1 MRLLL
6 DTHVFLWWLAGG
18 RDLTHTVCEA
28 LASAA
33 NTLLLSVASAWEM
46 HIKQAKGRLTV
57 PEDLE
62 TVLWEE
68 GIHLLGITLAHA
80 RAAAGLPPHHR
91 DPFDRMLLAQAQRE
105 GLMIVT
111 HDALFRPYGV
121 PILWT

>member
-18 RDLTHTVCEA
+18 RDLTHTVREA
-28 LASAA
+28 LASAS
-33 NTLLLSVASAWEM
+33 NTLLFSVASVWEM
-46 HIKQAKGRLTV
+46 HIKHAKGRLTI

-62 TVLWEE
+62 TVLWAE
-68 GIHLLGITLAHA
+68 GIPLLGITIAHA
-80 RAAAGLPPHHR
+80 RDAAGLPAHHR
-91 DPFDRMLLAQAQRE
+91 DPFDRMLIAQAQRE

-111 HDALFRPYGV
+111 HDTLFRPYGV